1 MTRAGIRELRQNAS
15 ALIRRVIAGETIE
28 VTDRGRP
35 VARIV
40 PLRGRSVIDQMVA
53 EGRATETRGEL
64 LDLKP
69 IQPVTGRRRLS
80 EVLAALRADER
91 CRLLRGRLGR
101 GQAPGATTRDS
112 RASAPAGRLAEARV
126 GCPR

>member
-1 MTRAGIRELRQNAS
+1 MYNMTRAGIRELRQNAS

-80 EVLAALRADER
+80 DVLADLRADER
-91 CRLLRGRLGR
+91 
-101 GQAPGATTRDS
+101 
-112 RASAPAGRLAEARV
+112 
-126 GCPR
+126 